1 MVPNIAIALAAF
13 SVVSAAAA
21 ATIDKRVIG
30 GENAKAGE
38 FPFIVSLSR
47 KGSQCS
53 GSLLDS
59 TTVLTVAHCL
69 EGRFTSNRRMGGVI
83 ANIASA
89 KEHPSYI
96 KGHGVHDIAILKLS
110 TPIERNETI
119 GIDYAVLPANGSDP
133 APYSTAITA
142 GWGIQGNGEPDRNEA
157 VDKLA
162 KVVIPVH
169 PRQDCRLRFHPPEA
183 HPDTI
188 CAGVN
193 GKDACL
199 GDSGG
204 PLIDQETGQL
214 IGLVSRGQCTKPP
227 TVYTRVGGYIPW
239 IKDHLGG
246 VGSGP
251 DPISPT
257 SSVLPEGTPTPGQKR
272 PWIELV
278 NYGIVA
284 SCGFTE
290 NREEECGTEIYCG
303 LFDWSPLH
311 DGAFNNSKE
320 CLDAHVPKPKAARA
334 SFPRT
339 TRHQQ

>member
-13 SVVSAAAA
+13 SVVSSAAT
-21 ATIDKRVIG
+21 TIDKRVIG
-30 GENAKAGE
+30 GEDAKDGE
-38 FPFIVSLSR
+38 FPFIVSLSGR
-47 KGSQCS
+47 GGQCS

-59 TTVLTVAHCL
+59 TTVLTAAHCL

-83 ANIASA
+83 ADIAFA

-96 KGHGVHDIAILKLS
+96 KGHGDHDIAILKLS
-110 TPIERNETI
+110 TPINRNETMGI
-119 GIDYAVLPANGSDP
+119 GYAVLPENGSDP
-133 APYSTAITA
+133 APNSTATTA
-142 GWGIQGNGEPDRNEA
+142 GWGVQGNGNPAYNQ
-157 VDKLA
+157 VVNKLA
-162 KVVIPVH
+162 KVIIPVRA
-169 PRQDCRLRFHPPEA
+169 RQDCRWRFNPPEA

-188 CAGVN
+188 CAGEN
-193 GKDACL
+193 GKDACH

-214 IGLVSRGQCTKPP
+214 IGLVSRGQCTSPP
-227 TVYTRVGGYIPW
+227 TVYTRVGSYIPW

-246 VGSGP
+246 VSSGP
-251 DPISPT
+251 NPISPT

-272 PWIELV
+272 PWIEVL

-311 DGAFNNSKE
+311 DGAFKNSNE